1 MNFINNYNYSE
12 QNELSSINCYT
23 LNTNLISNEEFN
35 TLDGINTTTTI
46 QQQIN
51 SLSSGIGS
59 TGPTGATGFTGPT
72 GATGF
77 TGSTGSTGSTGPTGP
92 KGDPGD
98 PGQKGD
104 PGSLDP
110 VSAAAIAANTAGL
123 LALGGTVAG
132 ISANLATLDGTV
144 SGLASNVGTLDS
156 EVSALN
162 GKTALMTCDGIT
174 NTNFSQNLNVGTAI
188 NTSRISLSGSSGN
201 ITTSGD
207 ISLTSLSLQSNGNI
221 TGNQVTVGT
230 GNIDKITTNINQVQ
244 NIYGST
250 VNVGTASGINTVNIG
265 SATSAVYING
275 LLYLPFNNIS
285 SFFNQG
291 GTYI

>member
-1 MNFINNYNYSE
+1 
-12 QNELSSINCYT
+12 
-23 LNTNLISNEEFN
+23 
-35 TLDGINTTTTI
+35 
-46 QQQIN
+46 
-51 SLSSGIGS
+51 
-59 TGPTGATGFTGPT
+59 
-72 GATGF
+72 
-77 TGSTGSTGSTGPTGP
+77 
-92 KGDPGD
+92 
-98 PGQKGD
+98 
-104 PGSLDP
+104 
-110 VSAAAIAANTAGL
+110 
-123 LALGGTVAG
+123 
-132 ISANLATLDGTV
+132 
-144 SGLASNVGTLDS
+144 LDS

-162 GKTALMTCDGIT
+162 GKTALMTCDGVS
-174 NTNFSQNLNVGTAI
+174 NTNFSQNLNVGTVI
-188 NTSRISLSGSSGN
+188 NTSRISLNGSSGN

-265 SATSAVYING
+265 SSTSAVYING